1 MERPAR
7 GRVGLHFE
15 IRDNG
20 IGMSEEF
27 LATIFEPFNREQNTT
42 ISGIQGTGLGMAI
55 TKNLVELMG
64 GNISVESRLG
74 EGTCFF
80 LDLEL
85 RAAEEDEN
93 LRFWRQSGIRRI
105 LAVDDEEEFCLSVR
119 ELLSETG
126 VEIRYTTGGREAVR
140 AVEYALCTGR
150 QYQVI
155 LIGWR
160 MPEIDG
166 LETARRIREKTGEDT
181 LILLSAAHGWSE
193 IEAEAKKAGV
203 DAFLP
208 KPFLESDLRQT
219 IQKTGKNV
227 DRKGSVVPNEDVLRG
242 KRFLVAED
250 NEINAEILCELMSIE
265 GAKCEVAVNGQQALD
280 YFLRSEPGYYDAV
293 LMDIQMP
300 VMDGYTAAGKIR
312 ACGHPDAAVIPIAAM
327 TANAFAEDVQNALS
341 AGMDAHIAKPADP
354 EILRETLK
362 KLEKERRH
370 EK

>member
-1 MERPAR
+1 M
-7 GRVGLHFE
+7 
-15 IRDNG
+15 
-20 IGMSEEF
+20 
-27 LATIFEPFNREQNTT
+27 
-42 ISGIQGTGLGMAI
+42 
-55 TKNLVELMG
+55 
-64 GNISVESRLG
+64 
-74 EGTCFF
+74 
-80 LDLEL
+80 
-85 RAAEEDEN
+85 
-93 LRFWRQSGIRRI
+93 
-105 LAVDDEEEFCLSVR
+105 
-119 ELLSETG
+119 
-126 VEIRYTTGGREAVR
+126 
-140 AVEYALCTGR
+140 
-150 QYQVI
+150 
-155 LIGWR
+155 
-160 MPEIDG
+160 
-166 LETARRIREKTGEDT
+166 
-181 LILLSAAHGWSE
+181 SAAHGWSE

-227 DRKGSVVPNEDVLRG
+227 NRKGTVVPNEDVLRG

-250 NEINAEILCELMSIE
+250 NEINAEILCEFMSIE